1 MMVILNVIN
10 EPKVRFYSD
19 ACNVRKFFYTLRGLK
34 LCISTSPVPVF
45 ADNFEKIEPRTPCS
59 FLPRTFCNLKEVRP
73 RTFGNLKE
81 VGPRTFCNLE
91 EVELCLTAGGSR
103 REHLRIISSPPSP
116 IDLEGVEPRT
126 PCSFLPRTFCNL
138 KEVRPRT
145 FGNLKELRPCTLCN
159 LEEVELCLTAGG
171 SRREHL
177 RILVSPI
184 SHRPRRGRTT
194 HTLLF
199 LASYTLQP
207 QRG

>member
-81 VGPRTFCNLE
+81 VGPRTFCNLG

-103 REHLRIISSPPSP
+103 REHLRIISSPSPPSTSKGSNHAHP
-116 IDLEGVEPRT
+116 ALSCPVHSATSKRLDPVHSATSKRLDPAHSETSKRLDLVHSATSKR
-126 PCSFLPRTFCNL
+126 LNY
-138 KEVRPRT
+138 
-145 FGNLKELRPCTLCN
+145 
-159 LEEVELCLTAGG
+159 A
-171 SRREHL
+171 
-177 RILVSPI
+177 
-184 SHRPRRGRTT
+184 
-194 HTLLF
+194 
-199 LASYTLQP
+199 
-207 QRG
+207 

>member
-1 MMVILNVIN
+1 MFFFIMMVILNVIN

-34 LCISTSPVPVF
+34 LCISTSPVPAF

-59 FLPRTFCNLKEVRP
+59 FLPRTFCNLKEVR
-73 RTFGNLKE
+73 
-81 VGPRTFCNLE
+81 
-91 EVELCLTAGGSR
+91 
-103 REHLRIISSPPSP
+103 
-116 IDLEGVEPRT
+116 
-126 PCSFLPRTFCNL
+126 PRTFCNL

-177 RILVSPI
+177 RIISSPSPSSTSKGSNHVYSAKKNRSSI
-184 SHRPRRGRTT
+184 SIPFLRTS
-194 HTLLF
+194 LSNSSRKSNRL
-199 LASYTLQP
+199 
-207 QRG
+207 